1 MNKKRV
7 YIALFAF
14 ILITVFATAVQAQL
28 LDPILRPLQQIDIVG
43 TYQRFGFVIDAILY
57 FVILVGAA
65 QTGLGDRFKDN
76 KSITVAV
83 GIILGIA
90 AAIGEQRTG
99 FRLGALWPLALM
111 MALLA
116 IGFTVY
122 NYFKKVSGAQNRGFA
137 MLGFAFLF
145 FYFQSAAPGLAREF
159 ERNPNQYVRLIWAL
173 LNIIAIVCL
182 VWGIIELVRGIANWG
197 AGGAG
202 GGGGAGG
209 AGGAG
214 ERGGPGLWQRLFGG
228 GEKTPEDLDYTN
240 PGTVVVKVT
249 DMNEKPIYGA
259 QVIIK
264 GEKLKYRLP
273 IVKKIFTKW
282 TQPPN
287 GEAVFDNMP
296 SGLLRAE
303 ARHPNYKFWKF
314 YVSRKSSRHT
324 GLNTFYLQAGETA
337 EVTIQLKMVEKG
349 GRSISGRVI
358 DYTKTH
364 ALGIDHNI
372 KGSKLN
378 DVKKYPGIGI
388 ASEKVYA
395 LVRDPNN
402 PAGYSPIPGAE
413 AVTDGSGI
421 FKIEGV
427 PAGRKLF
434 VGVRNY
440 EFDENHPLAWIT
452 HEGSSMMVPTENGR
466 FEQRIIGG
474 IYSRG
479 GRGELLS
486 YGNPPPPKPIEL
498 GTRHRNESNVVISVA
513 LEKEAEEDKPPVVSA
528 APPTNGIV
536 KGNVFDDERTS
547 TISVGVTDPVNYIR
561 RRFIENGAGVEGADV
576 WAEDE
581 RGNRLAE
588 PEKTGANGA
597 FTISLPGGINV
608 LIKAKKDDKQ
618 GSNTMRPW
626 GRPQAAIPVVTG
638 KVAIDIMVLIKKTKE
653 EKKEID
659 KIREIQDKVEKA
671 YGEQK
676 ELYGMDIGQSKK
688 FVSYVNKLLS
698 EGLQKGLGLGELRNA
713 AQKAKQIYDAMSPEE
728 RAGLEEF
735 KPDFMDYLIPLE
747 DNSAYTDLVA
757 GIRAEEKEKVF
768 TEHEEGGHPVLNE
781 TTDNEIFNKIRGLFN
796 KTVQYRLTQV
806 LSHCDKIF
814 RKEIER
820 LEREA

>member
-228 GEKTPEDLDYTN
+228 GERTPEDLDYTN

-358 DYTKTH
+358 NYTKTH

-378 DVKKYPGIGI
+378 DV
-388 ASEKVYA
+388 
-395 LVRDPNN
+395 
-402 PAGYSPIPGAE
+402 
-413 AVTDGSGI
+413 
-421 FKIEGV
+421 
-427 PAGRKLF
+427 
-434 VGVRNY
+434 
-440 EFDENHPLAWIT
+440 NHPLAWIT

-597 FTISLPGGINV
+597 FTISL
-608 LIKAKKDDKQ
+608 
-618 GSNTMRPW
+618 
-626 GRPQAAIPVVTG
+626 
-638 KVAIDIMVLIKKTKE
+638 
-653 EKKEID
+653 
-659 KIREIQDKVEKA
+659 
-671 YGEQK
+671 
-676 ELYGMDIGQSKK
+676 
-688 FVSYVNKLLS
+688 
-698 EGLQKGLGLGELRNA
+698 
-713 AQKAKQIYDAMSPEE
+713 
-728 RAGLEEF
+728 
-735 KPDFMDYLIPLE
+735 
-747 DNSAYTDLVA
+747 
-757 GIRAEEKEKVF
+757 
-768 TEHEEGGHPVLNE
+768 
-781 TTDNEIFNKIRGLFN
+781 
-796 KTVQYRLTQV
+796 
-806 LSHCDKIF
+806 
-814 RKEIER
+814 
-820 LEREA
+820 